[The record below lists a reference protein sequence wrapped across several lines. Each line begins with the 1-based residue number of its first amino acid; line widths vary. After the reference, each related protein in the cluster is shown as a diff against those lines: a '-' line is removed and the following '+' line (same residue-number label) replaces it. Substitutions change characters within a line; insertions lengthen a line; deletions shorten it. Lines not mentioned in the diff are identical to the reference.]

1 MSVKETRRMGQQWG
15 MVDSVRKFNQK
26 ANGTQ
31 VEESLAQTGKVLV
44 VNFLDKYMTHVGNGN
59 TDVVELCF
67 TDGAKP
73 TASMMNEIG
82 DSKNSDWAGMVVLAR
97 QDSDVQ
103 GLLEMIYE
111 TKVSKVLSRAGVM
124 IGYFDGQDKFVNGM
138 TLKKKGSEIRMD
150 KIITPVEGDIS
161 PWLQKN

>member
-15 MVDSVRKFNQK
+15 MVESVRKFNKK
-26 ANGTQ
+26 ATGTL

-73 TASMMNEIG
+73 TASMMKEIG

-97 QDSDVQ
+97 KDSDVQ

-111 TKVSKVLSRAGVM
+111 TRVSKVLGRAGVM
-124 IGYFDGQDKFVNGM
+124 IGYFDSQDKFVNGM

-150 KIITPVEGDIS
+150 RFITPDEGDILS
-161 PWLQKN
+161 LSQKS